1 MAPEITFLFSGVV
14 FGLSGGLSPGPLL
27 TLVISET
34 LIHGAREG
42 VKVSIAPLLTDLP
55 IVVFTLVILSRLADI
70 LPLLGVISLLGGG
83 FLLYLSYESL
93 SFKGVEIDVEQ
104 IKPQSIKK
112 GVMVNFLNP
121 SPYMFWFTI
130 GAPLVLKA
138 FNISLLVAMLFILG
152 FYLFLVGSKV
162 LVAIVVGR
170 SRFFLKSRNYI
181 YTVRFLGIILLVFAV
196 FFLKDSLKFFGII

>member
-1 MAPEITFLFSGVV
+1 MAPEIIFLFSGVA

-34 LIHGAREG
+34 LLHGAREG

-93 SFKGVEIDVEQ
+93 SFRGVEIDVEQ

-138 FNISLLVAMLFILG
+138 FNISLLAAMLFILC

-162 LVAIVVGR
+162 LVAVVVGK

-181 YTVRFLGIILLVFAV
+181 YTVRFLGIILLIFAV
-196 FFLKDSLKFFGII
+196 FFLRDSLRFFGII

>member
-1 MAPEITFLFSGVV
+1 MAPEITFLVSGVV

-55 IVVFTLVILSRLADI
+55 IVLFTLVILSRLADI
-70 LPLLGVISLLGGG
+70 LPLLGVISLLGGV

-93 SFKGVEIDVEQ
+93 SFKGVEIYVEQ

-112 GVMVNFLNP
+112 GVTVNFLNP

-138 FNISLLVAMLFILG
+138 FNISLLAAILFILC

-181 YTVRFLGIILLVFAV
+181 YTVRFLGIILLVFAI
-196 FFLKDSLKFFGII
+196 FFFRDSLRFFGII

>member
-1 MAPEITFLFSGVV
+1 MAPEIIFLSSGVA
-14 FGLSGGLSPGPLL
+14 FDLSGGLSPGPLL

-34 LIHGAREG
+34 LLHGAREG

-93 SFKGVEIDVEQ
+93 SFRGVEIDVEQ

-138 FNISLLVAMLFILG
+138 LNISLLAAMLFILC

-162 LVAIVVGR
+162 LVAVVVGK

-181 YTVRFLGIILLVFAV
+181 YTVRFLGIILLIFAV
-196 FFLKDSLKFFGII
+196 FFLRDSLRFFGII